1 MVSENRN
8 LVDESLIKKILIN
21 DIKDMNNAVNSV
33 MQLYESEPV
42 LMKCM
47 VEFTKSTTKHMAA
60 DYPGIRMSNPR
71 IFHDIN
77 NLCQHF
83 FLKGFKIGQES
94 VRRQLDGALED
105 LIDIKSAM
113 NDNGDL
119 PFTSMDN
126 SPEEN
131 PESFF

>member
-8 LVDESLIKKILIN
+8 LVNESLIKKILIN
-21 DIKDMNNAVNSV
+21 DAKDMNNAVNSI
-33 MQLYESEPV
+33 MKLYETEPI

-47 VEFTKSTTKHMAA
+47 VDFTKSTTRHMAE
-60 DYPGIRMSNPR
+60 DYPEVRSSNPR
-71 IFHDIN
+71 IFHDVT

-94 VRRQLDGALED
+94 VRKQLDGALED
-105 LIDIKSAM
+105 LIDIKSATD
-113 NDNGDL
+113 DNGEH
-119 PFTSMDN
+119 PFMDMDD

>member
-8 LVDESLIKKILIN
+8 LVNESLIKKILIN
-21 DIKDMNNAVNSV
+21 DVKDMSNAVNSI
-33 MQLYESEPV
+33 MQLHDTEPI

-47 VEFTKSTTKHMAA
+47 VEFTKSTTKHMAE
-60 DYPGIRMSNPR
+60 DYPGIRASNPR

-94 VRRQLDGALED
+94 VRNQLDGALES

-113 NDNGDL
+113 NEDGEL
-119 PFTSMDN
+119 PFTDMDD